1 MNIYI
6 FDENKISEESFMG
19 SFYKVYK
26 VSEEYGVCNIIN
38 SLLDNGLIITS
49 VNIKQE
55 EDIGGKVYQGTYDV
69 NLFINNIYDELQN
82 YIDCSFEIKLQNDI
96 IEKLTFYPN
105 SSTLVVIS
113 YSKNFEV
120 TDILNNTKQL
130 D

>member
-1 MNIYI
+1 MI
-6 FDENKISEESFMG
+6 ENKISEESFMG

-26 VSEEYGVCNIIN
+26 VSEKYGVCNIIN

-69 NLFINNIYDELQN
+69 NLFINNIYDELPN

>member
-1 MNIYI
+1 MI
-6 FDENKISEESFMG
+6 ENKISEESFMG

-69 NLFINNIYDELQN
+69 NLFINNIYDELPN
-82 YIDCSFEIKLQNDI
+82 DIDCSFEIKLQNDI
-96 IEKLTFYPN
+96 IEKLTFYTN